1 MTENRVQLTEY
12 RKRGVKAY
20 LTGHVPPGK
29 KFYYASC
36 FRRYTLWSHA
46 FRDVILGHLYGHNN
60 MDHFFFLDAKQA
72 LEEEEEALLLKSLLR
87 DEIARNPETLSDSEL
102 EAEAANLV
110 TQISRLVIRL
120 KCIKSIQSARSE
132 DNLDQDQL
140 PNP

>member
-1 MTENRVQLTEY
+1 MLQSMDVTVNPNQEVNNSNGLGLSPYHISNGRVQLSEY

-36 FRRYTLWSHA
+36 YRRYALWSHA

-72 LEEEEEALLLKSLLR
+72 LEE
-87 DEIARNPETLSDSEL
+87 
-102 EAEAANLV
+102 
-110 TQISRLVIRL
+110 
-120 KCIKSIQSARSE
+120 RSE
-132 DNLDQDQL
+132 ERRVGKE
-140 PNP
+140 